1 MTGPPTEPYAAY
13 QYAVLKAVPRVDRG
27 ETINIGVVLY
37 CQAAE
42 FLAAEI
48 AIDVD
53 RLRALSPGVDVDGV
67 TRAAQ
72 AVVAAAAES
81 VGLAR
86 ESQGQAMRFGVLTAP
101 RSTVVQPSVVH
112 AGLTRD
118 PAVTLAALVD
128 RLVHHP

>member
-1 MTGPPTEPYAAY
+1 MTGPALHRSVPF

-37 CQAAE
+37 CQARE
-42 FLAAEI
+42 FLAAEV

-53 RLRALSPGVDVDGV
+53 RLQALCPGVDVDGV
-67 TRAAQ
+67 TRAAR
-72 AVVAAAAES
+72 AVVEAAAEP
-81 VGLAR
+81 VGSAR
-86 ESQGQAMRFGVLTAP
+86 ESQGQAVRFGVLTAP

-118 PAVTLAALVD
+118 PALTLTSLLD
-128 RLVHHP
+128 RLVRNP